1 MRPGYRLRYFSFVQA
16 LLAVFVCVLPR
27 SAGAEPQEPISG
39 FAFDGI
45 GGYVFIGETDIL
57 GAHRNISGS
66 SAVGSQLDLGGVLR
80 TGFRYSNLNARL
92 GIAGFLFAPH
102 RVGRENFSDRLVSFA
117 PGIDEAALRLAFP
130 RFGPSAALEFGVFRF
145 QSNADAALFGEYL
158 MRYGAYPGSVERAP
172 LRWDYSLGSLAGRVE
187 ALRLTWGG
195 PRLRSDFL
203 WLFDS
208 SAVDGH
214 ADFSYALFL
223 EGTFP
228 RGFTWGAGGELFR
241 AQSSEPEGLTSHSS
255 RNGYVKTDSGYV
267 LLYDLPYDTA
277 PRPRED
283 TGYFTRSA
291 AMFSLRAAADFG
303 DLFGMEGEGV
313 GGWWDWRLFTE
324 AALLGWGNQPLIYE
338 DRWSRLA
345 WTFGVHVPTG
355 GWLDDLCVQAERH
368 PSHYRL
374 VFSPPINGM
383 YRPGPIE
390 REPEKWKFGALASK
404 TVWGWLAVQ
413 FRYLYQPVM
422 TSSYYFL
429 ATPGEIAD
437 PAGWAYQASFGLRLH
452 ARF

>member
-1 MRPGYRLRYFSFVQA
+1 M
-16 LLAVFVCVLPR
+16 LPR
-27 SAGAEPQEPISG
+27 SPWAEPREPVSG

-45 GGYVFIGETDIL
+45 GGYVYL
-57 GAHRNISGS
+57 GHTGFQGTYRDAWGS
-66 SAVGSQLDLGGVLR
+66 SSYESLQDLGGAVRAGL
-80 TGFRYSNLNARL
+80 RYSNLEARL
-92 GIAGFLFAPH
+92 GIGGIFLTPH
-102 RVGRENFSDRLVSFA
+102 YDSPEGSARRRLTSFRVA
-117 PGIDEAALRLAFP
+117 IDEAALRLAFP
-130 RFGPSAALEFGVFRF
+130 RFGPAAAFEFGVFRF
-145 QSNADAALFGEYL
+145 QSNPDAALFGEYL
-158 MRYGAYPGSVERAP
+158 TRYGAYPGSVERGP
-172 LRWDYSLGSLAGRVE
+172 LQWDSLGSLAGQME

-223 EGTFP
+223 EGTFA

-255 RNGYVKTDSGYV
+255 RNGYVKTGSGYV
-267 LLYDLPYDTA
+267 LLDDLPFDTV

-291 AMFSLRAAADFG
+291 TMFSLRAAVDFG
-303 DLFGMEGEGV
+303 DLFGTEGEMA
-313 GGWWDWRLFTE
+313 GGWPDWRLFAET
-324 AALLGWGNQPLIYE
+324 ALLGWGDQPLFFE

-345 WTFGVHVPTG
+345 WTIGAHAPTG

-374 VFSPPINGM
+374 VLRPAINGVNLS
-383 YRPGPIE
+383 GPEE

-404 TVWGWLAVQ
+404 TVWGGFAVQ
-413 FRYLYQPVM
+413 FQYLFQPM
-422 TSSYYFL
+422 IDSSNYSRP
-429 ATPGEIAD
+429 AISGNPG
-437 PAGWAYQASFGLRLH
+437 PGNWAFESTFNLRLH